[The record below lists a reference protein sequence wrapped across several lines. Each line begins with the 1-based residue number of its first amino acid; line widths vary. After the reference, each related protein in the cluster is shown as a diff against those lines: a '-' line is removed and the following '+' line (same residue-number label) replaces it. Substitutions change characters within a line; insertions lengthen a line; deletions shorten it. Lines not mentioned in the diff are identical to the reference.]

1 MKQPNLYKNPK
12 ELIKWLKFDL
22 KKQRK
27 ENIKKEL
34 ILNIGNDDKTII
46 IDFEFNLVNIIN
58 KLYKNKYKTDNIE
71 IDYKMNFDNIVF
83 NKGADFSNSI
93 FNNEV
98 KFKGTQ
104 FLSQTTD
111 NTDKSQ
117 PIKILFYNITFEK
130 KADFSNSNFN
140 NVDVEFSNSIFNNE
154 VKFKGTQFLSQTTDN
169 TDKSQPIKI
178 LFYNITFEK
187 KADFSNSNFNNVDV
201 EFSNSCFEYEA
212 YFRSLKLFSDTVKN
226 IIFDNII
233 FKKEVFFSKSVFE
246 NYNIEFLQSEFC
258 GELNFSSANILK
270 SYNSNVTFDNIKCK
284 EKINFSLSNFYVPI
298 AFYNSEIIC
307 SKSIFNEVTFL
318 EKVDFDSCEF
328 INEVNF
334 NKTKFADI
342 NISNSSFKNAV
353 KLNQITIGNSFIF
366 NNIEFNDE
374 VNLTKIIFSNRK
386 SLLKITKDNDKNIK
400 IKFISLINTYMEG
413 KVNFEKVNI
422 EKIDLKWTDIMGE
435 FSIDINSNSESV
447 KLENWQTARILKH
460 EEYKKSNSIKALE
473 YHAKEIKLYKEYLS
487 KDIKKKFNIGKL
499 GDIFSIY
506 LSSFYS
512 NNGLNWIKSLVMTIL
527 ITIIFFSIFYIP
539 SIFNLNYILNKDYL
553 YKLVE
558 YFIPTKYDSLIEYAK
573 NSNVY
578 TLKKICGIIVYF
590 AGKIMFWYGS
600 VQTVQSFRKFSKKE

>member
-83 NKGADFSNSI
+83 NKGAD
-93 FNNEV
+93 
-98 KFKGTQ
+98 
-104 FLSQTTD
+104 
-111 NTDKSQ
+111 
-117 PIKILFYNITFEK
+117 
-130 KADFSNSNFN
+130 
-140 NVDVEFSNSIFNNE
+140 FSNSIFNNE